1 MKKMILVLMVLL
13 SLGQAKEHIVN
24 TYTLKVEADATK
36 VDGSSWDI
44 SGGAPDLL
52 IKVDGVFL
60 DFDKTCRNSYGCS
73 VDFTVEHG
81 TSWYFEIYD
90 KDIASNDL
98 IAKGNC
104 SVGKECHFSGAKIS
118 ISE

>member
-1 MKKMILVLMVLL
+1 MKKMILLLMVLL
-13 SLGQAKEHIVN
+13 SLGQAKERILN
-24 TYTLKVEADATK
+24 TYTITLEAEATK
-36 VDGSSWDI
+36 ADGKSWDI

-60 DFDKTCRNSYGCS
+60 DFEKTCKNSYGCS
-73 VDFTVEHG
+73 VDFTVEDE

-90 KDIASNDL
+90 KDLASNDL
-98 IAKGNC
+98 VAKGNC

-118 ISE
+118 ISK